1 MTCSDILSWNGKKI
15 NGRQYSAVT
24 KSGDVALIAR
34 DRGDK
39 LAAASS
45 LIIPRR
51 YT

>member
-1 MTCSDILSWNGKKI
+1 MCSDIFSWNDKKKW
-15 NGRQYSAVT
+15 RAVEFSAT
-24 KSGDVALIAR
+24 AKSDDVALIAR
-34 DRGDK
+34 DYDDK